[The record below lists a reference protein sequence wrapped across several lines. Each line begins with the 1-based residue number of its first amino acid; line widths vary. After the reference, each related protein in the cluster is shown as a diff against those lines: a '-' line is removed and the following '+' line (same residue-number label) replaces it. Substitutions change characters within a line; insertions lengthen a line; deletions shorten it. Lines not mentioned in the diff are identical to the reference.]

1 METIAL
7 THESP
12 VWVKPRKNLNLE
24 IKLAFL
30 IVAIGRNEELIAH
43 RLGEVALQA
52 DDVIYCIGKETDFIN
67 STKSIT
73 G

>member
-12 VWVKPRKNLNLE
+12 VLGKTPKDLNLGGKTG
-24 IKLAFL
+24 IL

-67 STKSIT
+67 STKLIT